1 MAVPLS
7 KTTNPMV
14 PDPMVGVM
22 SFTRS
27 VNCTVSPHG
36 AYLHRPA
43 PQVLNMLEHMNDSAA
58 SIPRRKLARLLYGAD
73 SVFARRPTP
82 AQARAQRA
90 RARCWGPCGD
100 HAEAVISCCPVASRA
115 APASPH
121 RTLSKIVAKLRCFT
135 GACRLLIWK
144 PPRSNM

>member
-1 MAVPLS
+1 M
-7 KTTNPMV
+7 
-14 PDPMVGVM
+14 
-22 SFTRS
+22 
-27 VNCTVSPHG
+27 
-36 AYLHRPA
+36 
-43 PQVLNMLEHMNDSAA
+43 LNMLEHMNDSAA

-121 RTLSKIVAKLRCFT
+121 RTLSKIMAKLRCFT